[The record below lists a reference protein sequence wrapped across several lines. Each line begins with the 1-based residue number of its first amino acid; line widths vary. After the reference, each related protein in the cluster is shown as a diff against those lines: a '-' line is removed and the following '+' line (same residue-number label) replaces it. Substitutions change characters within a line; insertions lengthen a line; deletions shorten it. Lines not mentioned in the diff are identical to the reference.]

1 MWESECTG
9 RADAK
14 CVIIS
19 ISGMSSTESSS
30 LSQESIA
37 GTVSI
42 REVHMPAVGV
52 VGGIVEAIQ
61 LSRELAGVLMLCT
74 IVGSSGRF
82 GEKNFCVFILRGAC
96 GVGSEGPH
104 RICLRRRS
112 ARLTGA

>member
-42 REVHMPAVGV
+42 REVHMPVIGV
-52 VGGIVEAIQ
+52 VGGRVEAIQ
-61 LSRELAGVLMLCT
+61 LSRELAWVLMLWT
-74 IVGSSGRF
+74 IVGPSGRC
-82 GEKNFCVFILRGAC
+82 GEKNFSVFILRGAC
-96 GVGSEGPH
+96 GGGRESPH
-104 RICLRRRS
+104 RVCLRRRS